1 MIMEKKYVKVPFD
14 VEMAKKITE
23 KSVEGRIVTRCGFTA
38 RVICWDR
45 FGRDN
50 PLVVLFNNEKDEV
63 VICYNN
69 DGVFSTVKKEDALD
83 LMLEIPEYMTFKDGD
98 VIAYDDNDSI
108 VILKGEPIV
117 GDDDFVSF
125 NFYVDMYRSDLNFY
139 SKKVSLCVDDARKAT
154 PEEIEKLKNRLEK
167 DDRQEAKE
175 CLKRFFGIEEK
186 PKYQYKDGDLYMTP
200 NGTIGIYSDKYEC
213 GWFMPFHIYMNS
225 EGTLVRSNGISGCG
239 IISECK
245 PITSA
250 TDRIRIVQ
258 ALRKDEN
265 LISKACLKKY
275 FGDEDWIK
283 HIGFKQCV
291 LVRGS
296 EQDVWVP
303 AEYGYYSEKL
313 ASHVVFN
320 GMGWKH
326 CIPYTIHTK
335 HLMGTTDNW
344 EIV

>member
-1 MIMEKKYVKVPFD
+1 MKIMEKKYIKVPFD
-14 VEMAKKITE
+14 VEMAKCIQNKE
-23 KSVEGRIVTRCGFTA
+23 CEGRIATKKDYHI
-38 RVICWDR
+38 RVVCWDR
-45 FGRDN
+45 KGPAPIIGLIDIGDGSESIEHYYSN
-50 PLVVLFNNEKDEV
+50 GVSLHKHDEE
-63 VICYNN
+63 NGWN
-69 DGVFSTVKKEDALD
+69 
-83 LMLEIPEYMTFKDGD
+83 LMLEVPEYMTFKDGD
-98 VIAYDDNDSI
+98 VIVFGHTEKSLAIGIFHRQQSYKAHECYVKLDWFGGLVYDADKLTYNNARFATEQEKQKLI
-108 VILKGEPIV
+108 KALQE
-117 GDDDFVSF
+117 
-125 NFYVDMYRSDLNFY
+125 
-139 SKKVSLCVDDARKAT
+139 SKDV
-154 PEEIEKLKNRLEK
+154 
-167 DDRQEAKE
+167 EAKE
-175 CLKRFFGIEEK
+175 CLKKIGIEEET
-186 PKYQYKDGDLYMTP
+186 KYQYKDGDLYMTP

-213 GWFMPFHIYMNS
+213 GCFMPFHIYMNS
-225 EGTLVRSNGISGCG
+225 EGTLFRSDGKGGCG
-239 IISECK
+239 VISECK

-250 TDRIRIVQ
+250 TDRIRMVQ

-344 EIV
+344 EETV